1 MTVGPLMYFK
11 GTPRKL
17 AEQIGETELG
27 TLVGTTRPLEM
38 VEI

>member
-1 MTVGPLMYFK
+1 MYFS

-17 AEQIGETELG
+17 AEQIGRSELG

-38 VEI
+38 IEL